1 MSASILRSEDMV
13 LCELIIESQID
24 IAYKSIAALGNLEC
38 VQFLNVCQFYL
49 FIYLFI
55 FYY

>member
-49 FIYLFI
+49 FI